1 MFNFH
6 YLFWELSPFASPA
19 HPLPPGGL
27 VGSTTP
33 HPQQWKKQ
41 SPEFSIAILLI
52 TFFTNLTFYSLVPL
66 SFSVLMNE
74 RLLPTFCSIIY
85 APPLT
90 VSPINLLRNLKVDPS
105 LPPKYLY

>member
-6 YLFWELSPFASPA
+6 YLFGNYFPLQAPPTLSPW
-19 HPLPPGGL
+19 GL

-33 HPQQWKKQ
+33 QPQQRKQ
-41 SPEFSIAILLI
+41 SLEFSFAILLI
-52 TFFTNLTFYSLVPL
+52 TFITNLAFFYSLVPL
-66 SFSVLMNE
+66 SYSVLMNE
-74 RLLPTFCSIIY
+74 RLLPTFSSIIY

-105 LPPKYLY
+105 LPPKYFY